1 MILDAHVHL
10 LPERLAAKIRRFFE
24 MRKAP
29 RLIYPYEPAA
39 ARAALKSAGIERCWS
54 LPYAHRA
61 GIASGLNRWMAE
73 TWGPDPFVE
82 PGATVHP
89 DDDVAAVV
97 REAAHNWGL
106 KIFKIHC
113 SVGAF
118 AADDRRLDPLWVHA
132 SQNGCPV
139 VVHGGSAPDGTATE
153 DEIGAIERT
162 AARFPEAPI
171 IVAHFG
177 APAIE
182 RVAELIRSTR
192 RVYADLTPMVATPVH
207 PSPSTIAGIERRIL
221 FGSDMPTVG
230 LTIEDSI
237 AAVRSWALDL
247 GDEEAILGGT
257 ARALLAG
264 VAG

>member
-1 MILDAHVHL
+1 MIVDAHVHL

-24 MRKAP
+24 MRQAP

-39 ARAALKSAGIERCWS
+39 ARAALQAAGVERCWS

-61 GIASGLNRWMAE
+61 GVAAGLNRWMAQ
-73 TWGPDPFVE
+73 TWGPDSFVV

-89 DDDVAAVV
+89 EDDVAAVV
-97 REAAHNWGL
+97 GEARGLGL

-118 AADDRRLDPLWVHA
+118 PADDRRLDALWIHA
-132 SQNGCPV
+132 SETASPV
-139 VVHGGSAPDGTATE
+139 VVHCGLAPDGTATDE
-153 DEIGAIERT
+153 EIGAIERT
-162 AARFPEAPI
+162 AERFPEAPI

-177 APAIE
+177 APALG
-182 RVAELIRSTR
+182 RVAALIRRSR

-207 PSPSTIAGIERRIL
+207 PDRSTLGGIEDRVL
-221 FGSDMPTVG
+221 FGSDTPTVG
-230 LTIEDSI
+230 VSIQDSI
-237 AAVRSWALDL
+237 AAVRSWALDPH
-247 GDEEAILGGT
+247 DEEAILGGT